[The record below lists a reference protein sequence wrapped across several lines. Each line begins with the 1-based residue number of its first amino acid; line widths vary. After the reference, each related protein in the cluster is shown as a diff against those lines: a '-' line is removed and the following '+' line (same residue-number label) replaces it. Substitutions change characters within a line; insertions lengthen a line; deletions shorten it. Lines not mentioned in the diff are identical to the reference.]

1 MKVLKIIG
9 MVITGLILLLV
20 ILFLLPPRV
29 RVEGLPGGFS
39 EKQFDT
45 GEVVL
50 NYVEGPDNGPPLLL
64 IPGQMESWQGYKLVM
79 PDLAE
84 RFHGFSVDLRGHGK
98 STRTPGSYSYNI
110 CGEDLK
116 LFIQEVIGER
126 TLVSGLS
133 SGAVLAI
140 WLGANA
146 PEDVLAVIAEDPPIF
161 SSIYPRIQEEK
172 FMARNF
178 ELAVEFLGKPG
189 KRNVEGYMSEMG
201 VPVEEES
208 DLLMIPPFIVK
219 GMFTLNRIHRVV
231 QPNHPYDTPFLPFN
245 MRAGHKFLSEYD
257 TDFSRATLDGDLSRD
272 FDPEETLKRVKCPM
286 LLLWAG
292 ASRHEA
298 WGLLGAMDEN
308 DLERVVALVDDLKV
322 VEIPGGHEIHMLQP
336 RRYIDEITGFVG
348 DLKFEKVLP

>member
-1 MKVLKIIG
+1 MNALKIIG

-20 ILFLLPPRV
+20 ILFLLPPKV
-29 RVEGLPGGFS
+29 RVEGLPGGFT

-50 NYVEGPDNGPPLLL
+50 NYVEGLDNGSPLLL

-79 PDLAE
+79 PDLGE
-84 RFHGFSVDLRGHGK
+84 RFHVFSVDLRGHGK
-98 STRTPGSYSYNI
+98 STRTPGEYSYNI

-116 LFIQEVIGER
+116 RFIRDVIREP
-126 TLVSGLS
+126 TLVAGLS

-161 SSIYPRIQEEK
+161 SSIYPRIQAEK

-178 ELAVEFLGKPG
+178 ELAVEFLEKPG
-189 KRNVEGYMSEMG
+189 ERDVEGYMSAMG
-201 VPVEEES
+201 VPVEGES
-208 DLLMIPPFIVK
+208 ELMMIPPFIVK
-219 GMFTLNRIHRVV
+219 GIFTLNRIHRVV
-231 QPNHPYDTPFLPFN
+231 RPDHPYDTPFLPFN

-257 TDFSRATLDGDLSRD
+257 PDFSRATLDGDLSRD
-272 FDPEETLKRVKCPM
+272 FDPGETLKRVKCPM

-292 ASRHEA
+292 GTRHET
-298 WGLLGAMDEN
+298 WGLLGAMDAN
-308 DLERVVALVDDLKV
+308 DLERVVSLVDDLKT

-336 RRYIDEITGFVG
+336 DRYIEEITQFAD
-348 DLKFEKVLP
+348 DL

>member
-1 MKVLKIIG
+1 MRRERDKMNALKIIG
-9 MVITGLILLLV
+9 MVIAGLILVLV
-20 ILFLLPPRV
+20 VLFLLPPKV
-29 RVEGLPGGFS
+29 RVAGVPSGFT

-45 GEVVL
+45 GEVAL
-50 NYVEGPDNGPPLLL
+50 NYAEGPDNGVPLLL

-79 PDLAE
+79 LELAE
-84 RFHGFSVDLRGHGK
+84 RFHIFSVDLHGHGK
-98 STRTPGSYSYNI
+98 STWTPGHYSYNI

-116 LFIQEVIGER
+116 GFIQEVIQEP

-178 ELAVEFLGKPG
+178 QLAVEFLGKPG
-189 KRNVEGYMSEMG
+189 ERDVEGYMSEMG
-201 VPVEEES
+201 VPVEGKSE
-208 DLLMIPPFIVK
+208 LLQIPPFIVK
-219 GMFTLNRIHRVV
+219 GMFTLNRIHRFV

-245 MRAGHKFLSEYD
+245 MRSGHKFLSEYD

-272 FDPEETLKRVKCPM
+272 FDPEETLKRVDCPM

-292 ASRHEA
+292 ATRHET
-298 WGLLGAMDEN
+298 WGLLGAMDAN
-308 DLERVVALVDDLKV
+308 DVERVVSLVDDLKV

-336 RRYIDEITGFVG
+336 DRYIEEITKFVG
-348 DLKFEKVLP
+348 DL